1 MRGYL
6 AMLSVH
12 PDWRKRGIGTSPPT
26 SPSQL
31 QLTSLRL
38 DAEIRFFFCLR
49 VCEAKKL
56 LHLSIEEMKRQGAD
70 EVVLETEADN
80 EKSLGLY
87 ERMGFWRE
95 KRLWRFYLNVSLL
108 VLLLL
113 LFVRLELTGM
123 TKLLQ
128 GKDAFRLILP
138 LKPPPL
144 PPLPPKIYTPPPLVR
159 VEDDFG
165 SASFLSSETFVPS
178 DERSTPLQ
186 LSHALQGLA
195 QRVDEEDEEGEDG
208 DVTILPPLARLGGAR
223 VAGGDEPD
231 NESEPDDIEL
241 DESLPPTSTM
251 SLDRT
256 ELLTPLEVEGEEDED
271 LEGLEVSEE
280 DEGEWKAAGRT
291 LSESLTEVNL

>member
-1 MRGYL
+1 MAKERHRFVPSHSL
-6 AMLSVH
+6 F
-12 PDWRKRGIGTSPPT
+12 TPT
-26 SPSQL
+26 TDKSET
-31 QLTSLRL
+31 LTLGFGFLR
-38 DAEIRFFFCLR
+38 LR

-95 KRLWRFYLNVSLL
+95 KRLWRFYLNVSLP

-113 LFVRLELTGM
+113 LFAGLELTGM
-123 TKLLQ
+123 FKLLQ

-138 LKPPPL
+138 LKPPPS
-144 PPLPPKIYTPPPLVR
+144 PPLPPKPYTPPPPVR

-178 DERSTPLQ
+178 EERSTPLQ

-195 QRVDEEDEEGEDG
+195 QRVNEEDEDEKDG
-208 DVTILPPLARLGGAR
+208 DVTILPPLARLCGAR
-223 VAGGDEPD
+223 VAGGGGEAE
-231 NESEPDDIEL
+231 NENEPDDIEL
-241 DESLPPTSTM
+241 DEPLPLTSTM
-251 SLDRT
+251 SVDRM

-291 LSESLTEVNL
+291 LSESLTEVIL